1 MKEKL
6 MAPTRNITLGLLSP
20 ATPNKPHF
28 KHVDALLPPGVSL
41 IHEGL
46 GLLGDAYQ
54 DLAGKAEIVIAK
66 AKDFVARNKV
76 DGLVLTGGFIG
87 LFNPGIDVKVSEA
100 IQLPVATAV
109 SSAIAALNI
118 YQAKSV
124 LLMTPFD
131 AKSDAVIK
139 DHLNGLGFTVHL
151 GPAFEGRRAGSG
163 VDLTPDELFDLVVT
177 TYRRFAPADAIYFQ
191 GATMDPLPIIQRLE
205 DGLKVPVIASN
216 PAMFWSVLS
225 KLGVKDSVKGYGR
238 LLGDWPAQL

>member
-1 MKEKL
+1 
-6 MAPTRNITLGLLSP
+6 MATNRSIVLGLLSP

-28 KHVDALLPPGVSL
+28 KHVDALLPPGISL

-76 DGLVLTGGFIG
+76 DGLMLTGGFIG

-100 IQLPVATAV
+100 IHLPVATAV
-109 SSAIAALNI
+109 SSAVAALNI
-118 YQAKSV
+118 YKAKSV

-131 AKSDAVIK
+131 AKSDAVIN
-139 DHLNGLGFTVHL
+139 DHLNSLGFTVQL
-151 GPAFEGRRAGSG
+151 GPAFEGRKAGSG
-163 VDLTPDELFDLVVT
+163 VDLTPDELFALAVK
-177 TYRRFAPADAIYFQ
+177 TYRSFAPADAIYFQ

-205 DGLKVPVIASN
+205 NELKVPVIASN

-225 KLGVKDSVKGYGR
+225 KLGVKESVRGYGQ
-238 LLGDWPAQL
+238 LLGDWPA

>member
-1 MKEKL
+1 M
-6 MAPTRNITLGLLSP
+6 PTSRTITLGLLSP

-46 GLLGDAYQ
+46 GLLGEAYQ
-54 DLAGKAEIVIAK
+54 DLAGKTDVVIAK

-87 LFNPGIDVKVSEA
+87 LFNPGIDVKTSEA

-109 SSAIAALNI
+109 SSAVAALNI

-139 DHLNGLGFTVHL
+139 DHLDGLGFDVRL
-151 GPAFEGRRAGSG
+151 GPAFEGRKAGSG
-163 VDLTPDELFDLVVT
+163 VDLTPEELFDLVVK
-177 TYRRFAPADAIYFQ
+177 TYRSYPPADAIYFQ

-205 DGLKVPVIASN
+205 NELKLPVIASN

-225 KLGVKDSVKGYGR
+225 KLGVTDSVDGYGR
-238 LLGDWPAQL
+238 LLSEWPART

>member
-1 MKEKL
+1 MTAAK
-6 MAPTRNITLGLLSP
+6 IIHLGLLSP

-28 KHVDALLPPGVSL
+28 KHVDALLPLGVTL

-46 GLLGDAYQ
+46 GLLGEAYQ
-54 DLAGKAEIVIAK
+54 DLAGKAGVVIAK
-66 AKDFVARNKV
+66 AEEFVARNKV

-100 IQLPVATAV
+100 IKLPVATAV
-109 SSAIAALNI
+109 SSAVAALRV
-118 YQAKSV
+118 YKAKSV

-139 DHLNGLGFTVHL
+139 DHLSALGFSVHL
-151 GPAFEGRRAGSG
+151 GPAFEGRKAGSG
-163 VDLTPDELFDLVVT
+163 VDLTSDQLFDLVVK
-177 TYRRFAPADAIYFQ
+177 TYRSYAPADAIYFQ

-205 DGLKVPVIASN
+205 DTLNIPVIASN
-216 PAMFWSVLS
+216 PAMFWNILS

-238 LLGDWPAQL
+238 LLDAWPSN

>member
-1 MKEKL
+1 
-6 MAPTRNITLGLLSP
+6 MASNRNITLGLLSP

-28 KHVDALLPPGVSL
+28 KHVDALLPSGVSL

-54 DLAGKAEIVIAK
+54 DLAGKSDVVISK
-66 AKDFVARNKV
+66 AKDFVGRKKV

-100 IQLPVATAV
+100 IKLPVSTAV
-109 SSAIAALNI
+109 SSAVAALKI
-118 YQAKSV
+118 YNAKSV

-131 AKSDAVIK
+131 AKSDWVIR
-139 DHLNGLGFTVHL
+139 DHLNGCGFTIQL
-151 GPAFEGRRAGSG
+151 GPAFEGRKAGSG
-163 VDLTPDELFDLVVT
+163 VDLSPDELFDLVVT
-177 TYRRFAPADAIYFQ
+177 TYRSFGPADAIYFQ

-205 DGLKVPVIASN
+205 DALKVPVVASN

-225 KLGVKDSVKGYGR
+225 QLGVKDSVKGYGR
-238 LLGDWPAQL
+238 LLDDWPAQL

>member
-1 MKEKL
+1 
-6 MAPTRNITLGLLSP
+6 MASARNITLGLLSP

-54 DLAGKAEIVIAK
+54 DLAGKADVVVAK
-66 AKDFVARNKV
+66 ALDFVARNKV

-100 IQLPVATAV
+100 INLPVSTAV
-109 SSAIAALNI
+109 SSAVAALNV

-131 AKSDAVIK
+131 AKSDGVIK
-139 DHLNGLGFTVHL
+139 DHLNGLGFTVAL
-151 GPAFEGRRAGSG
+151 GPAFEGRKAGSG
-163 VDLTPDELFDLVVT
+163 VDLTPDELFDLVVK
-177 TYRRFAPADAIYFQ
+177 TYRGYAPADAIYFQ

-205 DGLKVPVIASN
+205 HTLNAPVIASN

-225 KLGVKDSVKGYGR
+225 KLGVKDSVQGYGR
-238 LLGDWPAQL
+238 LLGEWPAGG

>member
-1 MKEKL
+1 M
-6 MAPTRNITLGLLSP
+6 PTARTITLGLLSP

-28 KHVDALLPPGVSL
+28 KHVEALLPAGVSL

-46 GLLGDAYQ
+46 GLLGEAYQ
-54 DLAGKAEIVIAK
+54 DLAGKADVVIAK

-109 SSAIAALNI
+109 SSAVAALNV

-139 DHLNGLGFTVHL
+139 DHLNNLGFTVHL
-151 GPAFEGRRAGSG
+151 GPPFEGRKAGSG
-163 VDLTPDELFDLVVT
+163 VDLTPDELFNLVVK
-177 TYRRFAPADAIYFQ
+177 TYRSYQAADAIYFQ

-205 DGLKVPVIASN
+205 NELNVPVIASN
-216 PAMFWSVLS
+216 PAMFWNVLS
-225 KLGVKDSVKGYGR
+225 KLGVKESVKGYGR
-238 LLGDWPAQL
+238 LLESWPARE

>member
-1 MKEKL
+1 M
-6 MAPTRNITLGLLSP
+6 TTNRIITLGLLSP

-28 KHVDALLPPGVSL
+28 KHVEALLPAGVSL

-46 GLLGDAYQ
+46 GLLGEAYQ
-54 DLAGKAEIVIAK
+54 DLAGKAEVVIAK

-87 LFNPGIDVKVSEA
+87 LFNPAIDLKVSEA
-100 IQLPVATAV
+100 IKLPVATAV
-109 SSAIAALNI
+109 SSAVAALRV
-118 YQAKSV
+118 YKAKSV

-139 DHLNGLGFTVHL
+139 DHLDGLGFTVYL
-151 GPAFEGRRAGSG
+151 GPAFEGRKAGSA
-163 VDLTPDELFDLVVT
+163 VDLTPDQLLDLVAN
-177 TYRRFAPADAIYFQ
+177 TYRSYAPADAIYFQ

-205 DGLKVPVIASN
+205 DMLDIPVIASN
-216 PAMFWSVLS
+216 PAMFWNILS

-238 LLGDWPAQL
+238 LLDLWPNE

>member
-1 MKEKL
+1 
-6 MAPTRNITLGLLSP
+6 MAPSRNITLGLLSP

-54 DLAGKAEIVIAK
+54 DLAGKADVVIAK
-66 AKDFVARNKV
+66 ATDFVARNKV

-109 SSAIAALNI
+109 SSAVAALKI

-151 GPAFEGRRAGSG
+151 GPAFEGRKAGSG
-163 VDLTPDELFDLVVT
+163 VDLTPDELFDLVVKS
-177 TYRRFAPADAIYFQ
+177 YRRFAPADAIYFQ

-205 DGLKVPVIASN
+205 DALKLPVIASN

-225 KLGVKDSVKGYGR
+225 KLGVKESVQGYGR
-238 LLGDWPAQL
+238 LLGDWPALA

>member
-1 MKEKL
+1 M
-6 MAPTRNITLGLLSP
+6 PTTRTITLGLLSP

-46 GLLGDAYQ
+46 GLLGEAYL
-54 DLAGKAEIVIAK
+54 DLAGKADVVVAK
-66 AKDFVARNKV
+66 SKDFVARNKV

-87 LFNPGIDVKVSEA
+87 LFNPGIDVKVSEV

-109 SSAIAALNI
+109 SSAVAALHV
-118 YQAKSV
+118 YKAKAV

-139 DHLNGLGFTVHL
+139 DHLNRIGFTVQL
-151 GPAFEGRRAGSG
+151 GPAFEERRAGAD
-163 VDLTPDELFDLVVT
+163 VDMTPEELFDLVVK
-177 TYRRFAPADAIYFQ
+177 TYRSYPPSDALYFQ
-191 GATMDPLPIIQRLE
+191 GATMNPLPIIQKLE
-205 DGLKVPVIASN
+205 NELNVPVIASN

-225 KLGVKDSVKGYGR
+225 KLGVQDSVPGYGR
-238 LLGDWPAQL
+238 LLGEWPAHA